1 MYFDAQI
8 VPELACLIPFNL
20 DFVSIWCLLRILW
33 TCTLLSEPEYLL
45 ICRKEVMMPTE
56 HCFENLKIKNNN
68 LQHVASSRSSAML
81 VPIPNLQ
88 PSFCLV
94 WCLWHYHD
102 SMTSRENTWTCN
114 TSRDKCTCPWRVS
127 LSVTA
132 VCAEGAV
139 WWSWGIGKAPLHSSQ
154 WTERGQAEHPHLF
167 PGVSCAFPSS
177 HFPLYSMCCLISLQW
192 NIREGCGLWAPGSWA
207 DREEPSVLSS
217 LLDRFLE
224 QEWGDRAPSLGHF
237 R

>member
-1 MYFDAQI
+1 
-8 VPELACLIPFNL
+8 
-20 DFVSIWCLLRILW
+20 
-33 TCTLLSEPEYLL
+33 
-45 ICRKEVMMPTE
+45 MMPTE

-114 TSRDKCTCPWRVS
+114 TSRGKCTCPWHVS

-139 WWSWGIGKAPLHSSQ
+139 WWSWGRGKTSLHSFQ

-167 PGVSCAFPSS
+167 PCVSHTFPSS
-177 HFPLYSMCCLISLQW
+177 LFPLYSMCCLISLQW
-192 NIREGCGLWAPGSWA
+192 NIREGCGLRVPGAGSN
-207 DREEPSVLSS
+207 REEPSVMSS

-224 QEWGDRAPSLGHF
+224 QECKVSHHPSLHCLLYIRITVLNVSDHPGVLWALGMSPCVKAICAP